1 MSVMSPTRYRSL
13 CRYAGDWLDD
23 PVERSF
29 PLDDIEAIT
38 ALSGIY
44 VICEPLERVQ
54 YVGSVCRPASAAGV
68 ADRLREHLREGHKRL
83 RWKTVWVL
91 PLRADTPRS
100 VVRSIEACVGRDL
113 DPIGGGRLPA
123 LQ

>member
-1 MSVMSPTRYRSL
+1 MSTMSRTRYRSL
-13 CRYAGDWLDD
+13 CRYAGEWING

-29 PLDDIEAIT
+29 ALDDLDSIVAC
-38 ALSGIY
+38 SGIY
-44 VICEPLERVQ
+44 VVCEPLERVQ
-54 YVGSVCRPASAAGV
+54 YVGSVCRPASRAGV

-83 RWKTVWVL
+83 RWKTVWVV
-91 PLRADTPRS
+91 PLKTETPLN